1 MNIGPYWLKARL
13 KLKALAK
20 RFQLPTKVEPI
31 DAFFSRHWSGA
42 APDSS
47 YFGPKARFF
56 FGPGHAREYREAI
69 ESNFAD
75 SGRETI
81 LRAERALAHTFDLLG
96 SGEVCLGETINWHA
110 DFKSG
115 RIWPGKAHG
124 RIKIV
129 YPDDKSDVKVPW
141 ELSRLQFLTD
151 LGRAYFLTEN
161 DAYKDEFMAVLRGWE
176 AANPVDIGVN
186 WTCSMEVAIRAI
198 NIVWGMH
205 FFRFD
210 DDDREFVQSIIRL
223 LYYHANHIEK
233 NLEFISDG
241 ANSNHLISN
250 YLGLFY
256 IGLIFSEFDR
266 SQEWLGIG
274 SAGLE
279 NEMLSQV
286 MPDGPDYEGSTSY
299 HRLVLEMFLS
309 AYALG
314 ARNNVA
320 FSQNYRDRLYN
331 MFRFS
336 ESVTG
341 NSGLAPLI
349 GDNDDGY
356 IVKLAGDNPADHRP
370 LIDVGRTL
378 LKETASSGHVPTEE
392 RLWYLGP
399 GCLSQTAAGSKSGPR
414 LFPESSYA
422 VIRCEKLH
430 LVFNAFAAPEGNFG
444 GHKHNDLLALTL
456 EADGLP
462 YLIDPGTFCYSSD
475 FAMRNLS
482 RSTSFHSTVEVDSC
496 EQNRFLARRLF
507 FLRRDAEAKIDLWEE
522 SSDHIIVSGFHTGYS
537 RLGDSISHRRTITV
551 FVSELSVVI
560 TDEFTGRHGSE
571 HDFVSRLIM
580 PNVKIM
586 MAQDREVAIRRN
598 GHPGLVIKS
607 SGQGFLSTTINQI
620 EYFPRYGVRERG
632 YQMEFAYRGKVPF
645 AATIGIKPGTLSS
658 ADTLVR
664 LKAVADL

>member
-1 MNIGPYWLKARL
+1 MNIGPYCLKARL
-13 KLKALAK
+13 KCKEIAK
-20 RFQLPTKVEPI
+20 RFRPPSKVKPL
-31 DAFFSRHWSGA
+31 DAFYSHHWRGP

-47 YFGPKARFF
+47 YFSGQARFF
-56 FGPGHAREYREAI
+56 FGPDHADEYREVI
-69 ESNFAD
+69 EARFSD
-75 SGRETI
+75 SGREAI
-81 LRAERALAHTFDLLG
+81 RRAERALAHTFDLLG
-96 SGEVCLGETINWHA
+96 SGEICLGKTINWHA

-115 RIWPGKAHG
+115 RVWPRKAYGKI
-124 RIKIV
+124 RIV
-129 YPDDKSDVKVPW
+129 YPDDKSDVKIPW

-161 DAYKDEFMAVLRGWE
+161 NAYKDEFIAILRDWE

-186 WTCSMEVAIRAI
+186 WACSMEVAIRAI
-198 NIVWGMH
+198 NIIWGMH

-210 DDDREFVQSIIRL
+210 DDQREFVQSIIRL
-223 LYYHANHIEK
+223 LYNHANHIGQ
-233 NLEFISDG
+233 NLEIISDG
-241 ANSNHLISN
+241 ANTNHLISD
-250 YLGLFY
+250 YLGLYF
-256 IGLIFSEFDR
+256 IGLMFPEFDC

-274 SAGLE
+274 LSGLE
-279 NEMLSQV
+279 NEILCQV

-314 ARNNVA
+314 ARNNVT

-331 MFRFS
+331 MIRFS

-356 IVKLAGDNPADHRP
+356 IVKLASDNPADHRP
-370 LIDVGRTL
+370 LIDVGLSL
-378 LKETASSGHVPTEE
+378 LGEAVPGALAPTEE

-399 GCLSQTAAGSKSGPR
+399 GSFSQTAADTKSGPK
-414 LFPESSYA
+414 LFAESNYA

-430 LVFNAFAAPEGNFG
+430 LVFNAFAVPEGNFG
-444 GHKHNDLLALTL
+444 GHKHNDLLAFTL
-456 EADGLP
+456 EIDGFP

-482 RSTSFHSTVEVDSC
+482 RSTNYHNTVELDSC
-496 EQNRFLARRLF
+496 QQNRFLARRLF

-522 SSDHIIVSGFHTGYS
+522 SGDLVIVSGFHTGYG
-537 RLGDSISHRRTITV
+537 RLGNGIVHRRTITI
-551 FVSELSVVI
+551 FLSELSVVI

-571 HDFVSRLIM
+571 HDFASRLIV
-580 PNVKIM
+580 PNVKIE
-586 MAQDREVAIRRN
+586 MAQDREVTAKRDNHR
-598 GHPGLVIKS
+598 GLVIKS

-632 YQMEFAYRGKVPF
+632 YQIEFGYRGRLPF
-645 AATIGIKPGTLSS
+645 AATMGIKLGALSGVD
-658 ADTLVR
+658 AP
-664 LKAVADL
+664 LKIEAAAV